1 MKVAVVGGGPAGYVA
16 AIRAAQLGAKVT
28 LIEEGELGGECTNW
42 ACIPS
47 KTLLRAVEVYK
58 EAAEYLQ
65 GLPKIDWKAVQGR
78 RWAVVKRL
86 REGIEK
92 LLSMNEVEV
101 VKARAQPAPGRAVK
115 AGGKVIE
122 AEALILATGS
132 VPAPLPNLPFGGKV
146 LDTKSALL
154 LEEPPNSVL
163 IVGGGA
169 AGVELATLF
178 AKVGSKVVLVEVMDR
193 LLPALDADI
202 GMTVERELRAMGVEV
217 YTSST
222 VLSVDDRGRAVSAR
236 LKTAKGEIALEADYV
251 VAAAG
256 RRPNPGPFADLVKT
270 DERGHVVVDG
280 QMRAS
285 AGWVYAAG
293 DVAGPPYFAHK
304 AYAQAKIAAEAALGR
319 KAYYE
324 PLAVPAVV
332 FSDPEVA
339 SVGMTEDEARRAG
352 YDAKSARVPLSISGM
367 GLITGGAG
375 FVKLV
380 YDGNSGRI
388 LGVHAVGRRVSEIA
402 GEAALLVEFGATVE
416 DLALVMHPHPTIS
429 ELLVEAA
436 ELAVGKPTHIAKR
449 GP

>member
-28 LIEEGELGGECTNW
+28 LVEEGELGGECTNW

-65 GLPKIDWKAVQGR
+65 DLPKFDWKAVQSR

-115 AGGKVIE
+115 ADGRVIE
-122 AEALILATGS
+122 ADALILATGS

-154 LEEPPNSVL
+154 LEEPPSSVL

-169 AGVELATLF
+169 AGAELATLF
-178 AKVGSKVVLVEVMDR
+178 AKVGSKVVLVEVVDR

-202 GMTVERELRAMGVEV
+202 GRTVERELRAMGVEV

-236 LKTAKGEIALEADYV
+236 LKTAKGEIDLEADYV
-251 VAAAG
+251 VVAAG
-256 RRPNPGPFADLVKT
+256 RRPNPGPFADLV
-270 DERGHVVVDG
+270 
-280 QMRAS
+280 
-285 AGWVYAAG
+285 
-293 DVAGPPYFAHK
+293 
-304 AYAQAKIAAEAALGR
+304 
-319 KAYYE
+319 
-324 PLAVPAVV
+324 
-332 FSDPEVA
+332 
-339 SVGMTEDEARRAG
+339 
-352 YDAKSARVPLSISGM
+352 
-367 GLITGGAG
+367 
-375 FVKLV
+375 
-380 YDGNSGRI
+380 
-388 LGVHAVGRRVSEIA
+388 
-402 GEAALLVEFGATVE
+402 
-416 DLALVMHPHPTIS
+416 
-429 ELLVEAA
+429 
-436 ELAVGKPTHIAKR
+436 
-449 GP
+449 